1 MSKVGENRKFN
12 RKIRKEKAI
21 TLIALVITIIVL
33 LILAGVTVATITGDN
48 GILNNA
54 AEAKNKTEETQE
66 KESLELAIISGQ
78 MEGINTLEIDKEK
91 LENAIKQQFG
101 NSKDFSVTDNRDGS
115 FLVNM
120 NDTQRMYYI
129 DETGEVIDQNKI
141 LKISTVNELKAFRD
155 DVNSGNT
162 YEGWYVYLANDITLD
177 INEEWEPIGIYQQ
190 NSTNPED
197 EINIRFKGVFDGKFN
212 KIIGL
217 HTSDELSARGLFG
230 LIKDS
235 TIKNVGIVDGNIQ
248 GTSRTGAIVG
258 YAYNNSKIINCYNT
272 SNVSTSNNY
281 IGGIAG
287 FIKDNT
293 IIKNCYNNGNIR
305 STEGS
310 NIGGIVGG
318 LDSGVISNCYNTGM
332 VEGEYVGGIS
342 GGVYN
347 KALIENCYTVGD
359 LKTGG
364 SLALSINCASNKL
377 VILKN
382 NYYLQ
387 GSVNESNDIYPQE
400 ECKCK
405 SREEMMSLYNV
416 LGTSFREDK
425 SNINNGYPILYWQY
439 Y

>member
-1 MSKVGENRKFN
+1 MLNFLKRKQIIGQ
-12 RKIRKEKAI
+12 RGI

-33 LILAGVTVATITGDN
+33 LILAGVTIATLTGDN
-48 GILNNA
+48 GILTRA
-54 AEAKNKTEETQE
+54 QEAKAETDEASDIE
-66 KESLELAIISGQ
+66 KIRLAISEAQIGENGYQKLDATNFQKALNNQFEGKNLSMTDNGDGSYTISLD
-78 MEGINTLEIDKEK
+78 N
-91 LENAIKQQFG
+91 
-101 NSKDFSVTDNRDGS
+101 NSK
-115 FLVNM
+115 
-120 NDTQRMYYI
+120 MYYADSDGQI
-129 DETGEVIDQNKI
+129 ISNEDMLVIGTAD
-141 LKISTVNELKAFRD
+141 ELKAFRD

-162 YEGWYVYLANDITLD
+162 YEGKYVYLTNNITLD
-177 INEEWEPIGIYQQ
+177 SSEEWEPIGIYQQ